1 MRQTA
6 ILPGIFLVCLF
17 ATAGTASSQTPSN
30 SAGATAVEQL
40 PAGNNGVTAA
50 NENGAITLDVVVED
64 KSGAPVG
71 GLEPGDFKL
80 LDNKLPQG
88 LVSVQAENGMRASAD
103 PPVEAIVVIDAINST
118 FLSVSNA
125 RQWVANFLKE
135 NGGELAL
142 PTSMVVLTDH
152 SMARQKDPSRNGMA
166 LLEFLD
172 ANATGL
178 REIKR
183 AQGWEGAMERE
194 QASLSMIDALAAQ
207 EQKSPGRKLVI
218 WVSPGWHLISN
229 YSWNGSQKDQEIL
242 FDSIVSAS
250 TELRAARMT
259 VYSIDPA
266 GVGRGQ
272 WAYQSYLKGVDSP
285 RHADFG
291 SLMLQVLAAQTGG
304 QVLEGNNDLAGL
316 IDRCIADA
324 KAYYVLTFH
333 PGPAAHPNEYHSL
346 AVQVDK
352 PGLKVRTRTGY
363 YAQATMMRAQWQRNI
378 PFQSVEDSKGPQF

>member
-1 MRQTA
+1 MRQTTIVPA
-6 ILPGIFLVCLF
+6 TILGLVL
-17 ATAGTASSQTPSN
+17 AAAGTANSQTLSG
-30 SAGATAVEQL
+30 SATAPPVEQL
-40 PAGNNGVTAA
+40 AAGNNGVASAA
-50 NENGAITLDVVVED
+50 DNGAITLDVVVED

-80 LDNKLPQG
+80 LDNKLPRD
-88 LVSVQAENGMRASAD
+88 LASVQAVNGMRANAD

-142 PTSMVVLTDH
+142 PTSLVVLTDH
-152 SMARQKDPSRNGMA
+152 SMARQKNPSRDGKV

-172 ANATGL
+172 SNATGL

-183 AQGWEGAMERE
+183 AQGWEGALERE
-194 QASLSMIDALAAQ
+194 QASLSMLDSLAAQ
-207 EQKSPGRKLVI
+207 ERKRPGRKLLI

-250 TELRAARMT
+250 TELRASRMT
-259 VYSIDPA
+259 VYSINPA

-333 PGPAAHPNEYHSL
+333 PGPAAHANEYHSL
-346 AVQVDK
+346 AVEVDK

-363 YAQATMMRAQWQRNI
+363 YAQATMTRAQWQRNV
-378 PFQSVEDSKGPQF
+378 PFQSVEESKEPRF

>member
-1 MRQTA
+1 MRQTTIVPA
-6 ILPGIFLVCLF
+6 TILGLVL
-17 ATAGTASSQTPSN
+17 AAAGTANSQTLSG
-30 SAGATAVEQL
+30 SATAPPVEQL
-40 PAGNNGVTAA
+40 AAGNNGVASAA
-50 NENGAITLDVVVED
+50 DNGAITLDVVVED

-80 LDNKLPQG
+80 LDNKLPRD
-88 LVSVQAENGMRASAD
+88 LASVQAVNGMRANAD

-142 PTSMVVLTDH
+142 PTSLVVLTDH
-152 SMARQKDPSRNGMA
+152 SMARQKNPSRDGKV

-172 ANATGL
+172 SNATGL

-183 AQGWEGAMERE
+183 AQGWEGALERE
-194 QASLSMIDALAAQ
+194 QASLSMLDSLAAE
-207 EQKSPGRKLVI
+207 EQKRPGRKLLI

-229 YSWNGSQKDQEIL
+229 YSWNGSPKDQEIL
-242 FDSIVSAS
+242 FESIVSAS

-259 VYSIDPA
+259 VYSINPA

-272 WAYQSYLKGVDSP
+272 WAYQSYMKGVDSP

-304 QVLEGNNDLAGL
+304 QVLEGNNDLASL

-333 PGPAAHPNEYHSL
+333 PGPAAHANEYRSL
-346 AVQVDK
+346 AVEVDK
-352 PGLKVRTRTGY
+352 PGLKARTRTGY
-363 YAQATMMRAQWQRNI
+363 YAQASTMRAQWQRNV
-378 PFQSVEDSKGPQF
+378 PLQSVEESKGPQF

>member
-1 MRQTA
+1 MRQTT
-6 ILPGIFLVCLF
+6 ILPGILLVCLF
-17 ATAGTASSQTPSN
+17 TVAGPSTSQTASNP
-30 SAGATAVEQL
+30 ALAPAVEQL
-40 PAGNNGVTAA
+40 PAGNNGVATG
-50 NENGAITLDVVVED
+50 NENGAITLDVVVEA
-64 KSGAPVG
+64 KAGAPVT

-80 LDNKLPQG
+80 LDNKLPQS
-88 LVSVQAENGMRASAD
+88 LVSVRAANGMRSNSD

-142 PTSMVVLTDH
+142 PTSLVVLTDE
-152 SMARQKDPSRNGMA
+152 SMARQKDPTRDGKV

-172 ANATGL
+172 SNATGL

-183 AQGWEGAMERE
+183 AQGWEGALERE
-194 QASLSMIDALAAQ
+194 QASLSMLDSLAAE
-207 EQKSPGRKLVI
+207 EQKRPGRKLLI

-250 TELRAARMT
+250 TELRASRMT
-259 VYSIDPA
+259 VYSINPA

-333 PGPAAHPNEYHSL
+333 PGPAAHANEYHSL
-346 AVQVDK
+346 AVEVDK

-363 YAQATMMRAQWQRNI
+363 YAQATMTRAQWQRNV
-378 PFQSVEDSKGPQF
+378 PFQSVEESKEPRF

>member
-1 MRQTA
+1 MRQTTIVPA
-6 ILPGIFLVCLF
+6 TILGLVL
-17 ATAGTASSQTPSN
+17 AAAGTANSQTLSG
-30 SAGATAVEQL
+30 SATAPLVEQL
-40 PAGNNGVTAA
+40 AAGNNGVASAA
-50 NENGAITLDVVVED
+50 DNGAITLDVVVED

-80 LDNKLPQG
+80 LDNKLPRD
-88 LVSVQAENGMRASAD
+88 LASVQAVNGMRANAD

-142 PTSMVVLTDH
+142 PTSLVVLTDE
-152 SMARQKDPSRNGMA
+152 SMARQKDPTRDGKV

-172 ANATGL
+172 SNATGL

-183 AQGWEGAMERE
+183 AQGWEGALERE
-194 QASLSMIDALAAQ
+194 QASLSMLDSLAAQ
-207 EQKSPGRKLVI
+207 ERKRPGRKLLI

-250 TELRAARMT
+250 TELRASRMT
-259 VYSIDPA
+259 VYSINPA

-333 PGPAAHPNEYHSL
+333 PGPAAHANEYHSL
-346 AVQVDK
+346 AVEVDK

-363 YAQATMMRAQWQRNI
+363 YAQATMTRAQWQRNV
-378 PFQSVEDSKGPQF
+378 PFQSVEESKEPRF